1 MTQRQIDHWLTPEGE
16 ADLMKN
22 QCLKRKL
29 YPLDIARPVLFFA
42 SNEAAGCT
50 AQAYVVDAGWL

>member
-1 MTQRQIDHWLTPEGE
+1 
-16 ADLMKN
+16 MKN

-42 SNEAAGCT
+42 SDEAAGCT